1 MPARYKTIDPAGN
14 HWRQNYRLLVGSVV
28 PRPIAWVSTISAD
41 GYANL
46 APFSFFTCVGHDPP
60 LLSISVGV
68 REGASKD
75 TARNIMETRGYVIHA
90 VVDGLE
96 EQMNVCADD
105 YAFGVSEFEEAG
117 LTPIPSDLVKA
128 PRVAEAPVAMECAFR
143 HLLTTG
149 REHLTNVIIGEVV
162 RWHVREDVT
171 IEDGKYIDP
180 VLLRPVGRLAGNG
193 YCRSHDVFEMQRP
206 DRKAGQ
212 ASPRG

>member
-1 MPARYKTIDPAGN
+1 
-14 HWRQNYRLLVGSVV
+14 
-28 PRPIAWVSTISAD
+28 
-41 GYANL
+41 
-46 APFSFFTCVGHDPP
+46 
-60 LLSISVGV
+60 
-68 REGASKD
+68 
-75 TARNIMETRGYVIHA
+75 
-90 VVDGLE
+90 
-96 EQMNVCADD
+96 MNVCADD
-105 YAFGVSEFEEAG
+105 YAFEVSEFEEAG